1 MNIVQWPPELG
12 VVLVTAAI
20 GLPLCLALTPHATGW
35 AVAAALPAIALAFSV
50 PFELRADTL
59 LVGMRF
65 GVSSLTA
72 PFLLLS
78 GILWLIATWF
88 ARYYMA
94 HDASASRY
102 HAFHRLAMA
111 GNIGLILAHDL
122 VSFYCFF
129 ALMSLASY
137 PLVIHD
143 GRRTS
148 RRAGRIYLVL
158 ALAGEVVQFAAF
170 SALASEAGD
179 WSFDVARAVLTG
191 SPLRGILVGLLLVGF
206 GIKAALVPL
215 HVWLPLAHPVAPTP
229 ASAVLSGSMI
239 KAGLLGWLNIL
250 PVGQIAVPF
259 YGEGLIVAGLAG
271 VFGAAII
278 GAAQYQPKA
287 VLAYSSISQMGL
299 MIVAVGIALCNPA
312 AVPLAMSVIP
322 LYAFHH
328 ALAKCALFLS
338 VGIASSAPPK
348 AWGGA
353 LMWGGILFC
362 ALALAG
368 FPWTSGAVAKVFLK
382 GLAAE
387 APGAWASRLPIL
399 LSLGAIGT
407 TLLMARFIWTLA
419 QEKARSHGHQGVH
432 RETDPGIWRPWLA
445 IVAVVATGPWLLAHH
460 LNDRLASMAAASK
473 YVGDLIWPVVAGGAV
488 VVLAMRFVRRVVEI
502 PPGDILGLPAWLIGS
517 ITRCY
522 RFHRPALTARI
533 RAADEARELARSGLK
548 NFLRGLAGAERYLR
562 SLAVAGVALALL
574 AAIVILR
581 LGGD

>member
-1 MNIVQWPPELG
+1 MIA
-12 VVLVTAAI
+12 AAI
-20 GLPLCLALTPHATGW
+20 GSPLFLALTPRATGW
-35 AVAAALPAIALAFSV
+35 AVAAALPTIALAFSV
-50 PFELRADTL
+50 PFEVRADAV
-59 LVGMRF
+59 LVGIRF

-72 PFLLLS
+72 PFLLFS

-88 ARYYMA
+88 ARSYMA
-94 HDASASRY
+94 HDSRARRY

-111 GNIGLILAHDL
+111 GNIGLILARDL

-143 GRRTS
+143 GRRIS
-148 RRAGRIYLVL
+148 RRAGYIYLVL
-158 ALAGEVVQFAAF
+158 ALTGEVIQFAAF
-170 SALASEAGD
+170 SALASQAGD
-179 WSFDVARAVLTG
+179 WSFDVARAALTG
-191 SPLRGILVGLLLVGF
+191 SPLRDILIGLFIVGF

-250 PVGQIAVPF
+250 PLGQIAAPA

-271 VFGAAII
+271 AFGAAII
-278 GAAQYQPKA
+278 GAVQYQPKA

-299 MIVAVGIALCNPA
+299 LIIAVGIALLQPS
-312 AVPLAMSVIP
+312 AVPMATAVIS
-322 LYAFHH
+322 LYALHH

-338 VGIASSAPPK
+338 VGIASSAPPR
-348 AWGGA
+348 AGGGA
-353 LMWGGILFC
+353 LLWGGIMLC

-387 APGAWASRLPIL
+387 APGWWSSQLPIL

-407 TLLMARFIWTLA
+407 TLLMARYLWALA
-419 QEKARSHGHQGVH
+419 REKAHSHGHHGAH
-432 RETDPGIWRPWLA
+432 REAERGIWRPWLA
-445 IVAVVATGPWLLAHH
+445 NVALVATVPWLFAYH
-460 LNDRLASMAAASK
+460 LNAQSTSVAASFK
-473 YVGDLIWPVVAGGAV
+473 YLGDLIWPIAVGGAAA
-488 VVLAMRFVRRVVEI
+488 VLAMKFVRRAVEI
-502 PPGDILGLPAWLIGS
+502 PPGDILGLPAWVIGS
-517 ITRCY
+517 ITRFY
-522 RFHRPALTARI
+522 RFHRPALNARI
-533 RAADEARELARSGLK
+533 RAADEARELARAGLK

-574 AAIVILR
+574 AAIAILR